1 MKINEV
7 YSKEE
12 FLIRKNEII
21 NNLINDGIVENIDD
35 FLVKIISLKERG
47 ILNLEDITQIKSS
60 LSGKAKAEN
69 KDVMNEAS
77 SENKEEMDV
86 ICKYCENTIELNSR
100 EIRQKQFI
108 CPVCNKYNK
117 IN

>member
-1 MKINEV
+1 
-7 YSKEE
+7 
-12 FLIRKNEII
+12 
-21 NNLINDGIVENIDD
+21 
-35 FLVKIISLKERG
+35 
-47 ILNLEDITQIKSS
+47 
-60 LSGKAKAEN
+60 
-69 KDVMNEAS
+69 MNEAS